1 MHASVG
7 ARGGAGARIIA
18 KSTPAPNDCPALL
31 ALLISIHPVSPQPR
45 LVRQAVAAMRDGSV
59 VAYPTDSCYA
69 LGCLIGDKEAME
81 RIRRIRDAD
90 KNHNFTLVCRD
101 LSEIARYARVDNAT
115 YRTLRAF
122 TPGPYTFLLEATR
135 EVPKRLQ
142 NPKRRTIGIRVPDN
156 AIVRLLLAELGEPVM
171 SSTLLL
177 PGETAPMTDPHEI
190 KERLEHLVDLVID
203 GGPGGFEPSSVV
215 DLSGPAPVVVRHGK
229 GSVAAFE

>member
-1 MHASVG
+1 
-7 ARGGAGARIIA
+7 
-18 KSTPAPNDCPALL
+18 L
-31 ALLISIHPVSPQPR
+31 ALLIAIHPVNPQPR
-45 LVRQAVAAMRDGSV
+45 LAKQAVAAMRDGSV
-59 VAYPTDSCYA
+59 VAYPTDSSYA

-101 LSEIARYARVDNAT
+101 LSEIARYARVDNSQ
-115 YRTLRAF
+115 YRTLKAF

-156 AIVRLLLAELGEPVM
+156 AIVRMLLAELGEPIM

-177 PGETAPMTDPHEI
+177 PGEPVPMTDPAEI
-190 KERLEHLVDLVID
+190 KERLEHHVDLVID

-215 DLSGPAPVVVRHGK
+215 DLSGPAPVVVRRGK
-229 GSVAAFE
+229 GDVSAFE